1 MSKRSKGRKPGGGD
15 IATNRQARFR
25 YELLEKWEAGIAL
38 QGSEVKSA
46 ARRQGEPQGRVRA
59 RARRRGVAAQHA
71 HRALRARPRA
81 RATTPSGRASC

>member
-38 QGSEVKSA
+38 QGSEVKSLRDGKA
-46 ARRQGEPQGRVRA
+46 NLEGLLRA
-59 RARRRGVAAQHA
+59 RARR
-71 HRALRARPRA
+71 
-81 RATTPSGRASC
+81 